1 MFLFLLGTPAIKYV
15 SDNEPGSIS
24 KDISLRI
31 TAIRET
37 FEESGIL
44 LCKKLNSNIDEMSA
58 TANHLEID
66 SIDKWRK
73 LVQKN
78 ASNFIDLCSQ
88 NNCCP
93 DIGALHLWSNWL
105 SPPILKAKFDTKFFL
120 AFIESPVNGSPDGIE
135 TSKIAVSTNN

>member
-1 MFLFLLGTPAIKYV
+1 M
-15 SDNEPGSIS
+15 SDNEPDSIS

-44 LCKKLNSNIDEMSA
+44 LCKKLNSNVDEMS
-58 TANHLEID
+58 TTTNHLEID

-78 ASNFIDLCSQ
+78 ASNFIDLCNQ

-105 SPPILKAKFDTKFFL
+105 TPPLLKAKFDTKFFL

-135 TSKIAVSTNN
+135 TSKIAVSTAN